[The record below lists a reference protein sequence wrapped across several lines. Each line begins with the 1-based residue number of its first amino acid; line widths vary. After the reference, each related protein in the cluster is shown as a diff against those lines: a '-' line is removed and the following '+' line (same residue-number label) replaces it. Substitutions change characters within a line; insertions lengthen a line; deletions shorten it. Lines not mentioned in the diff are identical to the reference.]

1 MYFLI
6 EDNDLLNKY
15 NAIWDKVS
23 TDIKK
28 EFDSK
33 LGYNKK
39 FLKTKIKQKK
49 KYSLFILVWVH
60 SLFYLTNSLIV

>member
-49 KYSLFILVWVH
+49 KYSLFILV
-60 SLFYLTNSLIV
+60 

>member
-1 MYFLI
+1 MNKQNGCKFLI
-6 EDNDLLNKY
+6 EDDNLSETY
-15 NAIWDKVS
+15 NAICDKVS

-49 KYSLFILVWVH
+49 KYSLFILV
-60 SLFYLTNSLIV
+60 